1 MSMKRFY
8 RDVSL
13 LSLYSRACFIWFW
26 VCRKKDLCLYIVFMP
41 FLVII
46 LCKTKCISHSKNQN
60 FIGNEN
66 NENEF
71 FTNSGSGSRYIFRGS
86 GQKKI
91 HNWMIY
97 HVVFLFI
104 SLCSVLRAPC
114 LHRVLPPD
122 QVNFQLLPAPRQK
135 NVDSNFQTF
144 TTNNTHFSP
153 FSIMKV
159 CLHSYCFTINLSASL
174 LFFTL

>member
-86 GQKKI
+86 GQKNI

-104 SLCSVLRAPC
+104 SLCSVLRVYIECYRPT
-114 LHRVLPPD
+114 RWTS
-122 QVNFQLLPAPRQK
+122 NFFQLPGRKMLIPTSRLLQR
-135 NVDSNFQTF
+135 
-144 TTNNTHFSP
+144 
-153 FSIMKV
+153 I
-159 CLHSYCFTINLSASL
+159 IRISL
-174 LFFTL
+174 LFP